1 MINKTSPSF
10 ALHQIFLFSLIFVGF
25 VVSTLLI
32 LAGVPYFEAI
42 KVTGALLVQVG
53 GGLLTWYLI
62 YPHNQKN
69 ILFSLGAGSL
79 LGVTLSTFSHQ
90 LFLSTKFESIAAYI
104 PSVFAVFLFLKNSFF
119 RKRLPV
125 NADKLILP
133 FSMRKLCFGFLFLT
147 IIGLL
152 DQWWWLTPVA
162 ISSCFW
168 ALTRISKINIFLGI
182 AISFLSIFFSQILR
196 KVNTVWW
203 ITSNDTP
210 YLESLSISL
219 HNFGP
224 QGNISA
230 VGRGISYHW
239 FSLAWVGLTDSMSNA
254 SNWTVISLLL
264 PIFCCLLIGVLTFS
278 LVLRLTE
285 SQTSALLATIGTLML
300 SEVVGPS
307 SPSQVF
313 AFVSMLVVAQL
324 FLDIVEQSKVFNS
337 IVPLLIYFIFV
348 TFGSKVSTGAV
359 LASGLVLTSVFISWG
374 SVKHRIILIGLV
386 SVTTLGSYL
395 YFFGSTRGINA
406 LKFGPSNLGG
416 LKLMGR
422 PLGGGALHHVIEII
436 ALIIFFLPVLCG
448 FIYFV
453 TGGRLFKQSS
463 FLSYLAISCLA
474 GFAMGFLLD
483 GVGTEAY
490 FVYATFPFLIIC
502 VSIFSKSS
510 VSFFLSSS
518 RSKYLST
525 IVIFA
530 FTLGVLRSSV
540 SEMLTKRDIPSFG
553 LSLLPFLFLYLV
565 FGLVSV
571 FSSNGQFSWV
581 NRRLVFGLVFCLML
595 TASFVGENF
604 SHRIVFARSAI
615 TEFANDERFKNQN
628 YFAGSPS
635 RIEAL
640 SWLRYNSPSDSV
652 VATNRFCLST
662 TYCGPFK
669 WFLASA
675 ISKRQMLI
683 EGYYYSVGI
692 YPEPDWAQKR
702 IDVSERFG
710 QQATAS
716 DFGYLK
722 DEGVSYFIVDLEFV
736 WSYETQTWETFEAVQ
751 LKSWEP
757 YATTVFK
764 NDEMA
769 ILKLN

>member
-1 MINKTSPSF
+1 MFNKTSTS
-10 ALHQIFLFSLIFVGF
+10 FSLTNIFIYPLVFIGF

-32 LAGVPYFEAI
+32 LAGVPYFEVI

-53 GGLLTWYLI
+53 GGLLIWNLI
-62 YPHNQKN
+62 YPESQKN

-79 LGVTLSTFSHQ
+79 LGATLSTFSHQ
-90 LFLSTKFESIAAYI
+90 LLLTTKFESIAAYI
-104 PSVFAVFLFLKNSFF
+104 PSTFAVLIYITNFIFG
-119 RKRLPV
+119 KRSHF
-125 NADKLILP
+125 NADETNLL
-133 FSMRKLCFGFLFLT
+133 FSTRKLYFGFLFLT

-168 ALTRISKINIFLGI
+168 ALTRINKINVLIGI
-182 AISFLSIFFSQILR
+182 SLSFLSVISSFFLR

-210 YLESLSISL
+210 YLESLSSSL
-219 HNFGP
+219 HRFGP

-264 PIFCCLLIGVLTFS
+264 PIFCCFLIGVLTFS
-278 LVLRLTE
+278 LVLRLTKSE
-285 SQTSALLATIGTLML
+285 TSAFLATIGTLML

-324 FLDIVEQSKVFNS
+324 FLDILEQSHIFIS
-337 IVPLLIYFIFV
+337 ILPILIYFIFV

-359 LASGLVLTSVFISWG
+359 LAAGLVLTSVFINWG
-374 SVKHRIILIGLV
+374 SVKNRLILICSV
-386 SVTTLGSYL
+386 SATVLGSYL

-422 PLGGGALHHVIEII
+422 PLGGGVFHHAIEII
-436 ALIIFFLPVLCG
+436 ALLVFFLPVLCG
-448 FIYFV
+448 LIYFV
-453 TGGRLFKQSS
+453 FGGRLFRQSS
-463 FLSYLAISCLA
+463 FLSYLAISSFS
-474 GFAMGFLLD
+474 GFAMGYLLD

-502 VSIFSKSS
+502 VSVFTKSS
-510 VSFFLSSS
+510 IHSLQLD
-518 RSKYLST
+518 SKYKYLF
-525 IVIFA
+525 IVATFA
-530 FTLGVLRSSV
+530 FVAGALRSNV
-540 SEMLTKRDIPSFG
+540 SEIVSKRDIPSFG

-565 FGLVSV
+565 FVLFAV
-571 FSSNGQFSWV
+571 FRSNGQSSLA
-581 NRRLVFGLVFCLML
+581 NRRLMFGFILCLML
-595 TASFVGENF
+595 TSSFIGDNF
-604 SHRIVFARSAI
+604 SQRIVFAKSAI
-615 TEFANDERFKNQN
+615 TDFSNDERFKNQN

-635 RIEAL
+635 RIQAL
-640 SWLRYNSPSDSV
+640 IWLRSNSSTDAV

-675 ISKRQMLI
+675 ISKRQMLV

-702 IDVSERFG
+702 IDVSERFA
-710 QQATAS
+710 QVATAS
-716 DFGYLK
+716 DHKYLK

-751 LKSWEP
+751 LKTWEP